1 MCNICIYIKY
11 ISINRKLQ
19 IFKNV
24 IILQLLSA
32 EEGQVHS
39 TEY

>member
-1 MCNICIYIKY
+1 M
-11 ISINRKLQ
+11 NRKLQ
-19 IFKNV
+19 IFNNV

-39 TEY
+39 RVLNIDLRY

>member
-1 MCNICIYIKY
+1 M
-11 ISINRKLQ
+11 NRKLQ
-19 IFKNV
+19 IFNNV